1 MKKRQILLTLGALL
15 MIAVLGGCS
24 GSSSNSNTGGGPTQP
39 PQPPQPTS
47 FTGFVHTQIAQTSDT
62 TQPADVNA
70 VTFSFPD
77 DNNPAA
83 FNDVVGSP

>member
-1 MKKRQILLTLGALL
+1 MKKRQILLTLGTSLLIAAL
-15 MIAVLGGCS
+15 AGCGG
-24 GSSSNSNTGGGPTQP
+24 SSNSNTGVVPTQP
-39 PQPPQPTS
+39 PTQPPPTS
-47 FTGFVHTQIAQTSDT
+47 FTSFVHTQVAQTSET

-77 DNNPAA
+77 ENNPAA